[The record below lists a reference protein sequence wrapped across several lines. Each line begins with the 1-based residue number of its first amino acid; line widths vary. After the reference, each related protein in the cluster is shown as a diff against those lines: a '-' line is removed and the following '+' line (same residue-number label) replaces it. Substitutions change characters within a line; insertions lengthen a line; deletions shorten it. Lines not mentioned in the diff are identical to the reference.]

1 MTPCLPLAGIK
12 ILEIAAIG
20 PVPFAA
26 TLLAGHG
33 ADVLRIDRPGGSD
46 NGLPLGRHDPLLR
59 GRMTLDLDLKSS
71 TGRAALIDL
80 VADADALIEGFRPG
94 VMERLGLGP
103 DEAHARNPRLV
114 YGRVTGWGQSGP
126 RSATAGHDINY
137 IALAGVLGAI
147 GPASGPPIPPINL
160 VGDYAGGAM
169 MLAFGV
175 LAGLVSANA
184 TGRGTV
190 VDAAMV
196 DGAAFHMSIVH
207 GLLSAGR
214 WVDRPGSNL
223 LDGAAPYYTTY
234 PCADGQYVAVGAIE
248 EKFWAALLAGLGLDP
263 ASLPDRGS
271 TANWPAL
278 REVIGRRFAG
288 RSREAWDGVFR
299 DTDACV
305 TPVLSLTESARDAH
319 LLARGSMVDGP
330 FAPEPAIAPRF
341 SGGDGVA
348 ARTAGPWRLPAG
360 GSLRPSR
367 A

>member
-1 MTPCLPLAGIK
+1 MDQHLPLLGLK
-12 ILEIAAIG
+12 IIEIAAIG

-46 NGLPLGRHDPLLR
+46 NGLPLGAHDPLLR
-59 GRMTLDLDLKSS
+59 GRPTLDLDLKSAD
-71 TGRAALIDL
+71 GRAALLDL
-80 VADADALIEGFRPG
+80 AADADALIEGYRPG

-103 DEAHARNPRLV
+103 DDCRARNPRLV

-126 RSATAGHDINY
+126 RAQTAGHDINY

-147 GPASGPPIPPINL
+147 GEATGRPAPPLNL

-175 LAGLVSANA
+175 LAGLVAA
-184 TGRGTV
+184 RTGGEGTV

-196 DGAAFHMSIVH
+196 DGALFHMSIVH
-207 GLLSAGR
+207 GLMAAGR
-214 WVDRPGSNL
+214 WVDRRGANV

-234 PCADGQYVAVGAIE
+234 LTADGGYVAVGAIE
-248 EKFWAALLAGLGLDP
+248 EKFWRALIAGLGLDP
-263 ASLPDRGS
+263 ASLPDR
-271 TANWPAL
+271 AQPRNWPAL
-278 REVIGRRFAG
+278 REVIARVLARRT
-288 RSREAWDGVFR
+288 RDEWDAVFR

-305 TPVLSLTESARDAH
+305 TPVLSLAESMADPH
-319 LLARGSMVDGP
+319 LVARGAVEAGP
-330 FAPEPAIAPRF
+330 FAPEPAVAPKLLD
-341 SGGDGVA
+341 SGGGGTQTE
-348 ARTAGPWRLPAG
+348 RPWRLPAG
-360 GSLRPSR
+360 ATLRPGR